1 MPHEMV
7 REGMAVARGDLQRG
21 DLVLFGSRGT
31 YTHFGIYAGNDRF
44 VHATQRG
51 SPVSVTPLDSDYFR
65 TRYMTAVRLS
75 PQ

>member
-31 YTHFGIYAGNDRF
+31 YTPIGI
-44 VHATQRG
+44 
-51 SPVSVTPLDSDYFR
+51 
-65 TRYMTAVRLS
+65 
-75 PQ
+75 